1 MSPFLLPNKEGL
13 RFWPTSSVSF
23 SQKHLFVL
31 LLWDVMIVYL
41 HLRFCHSL
49 FMYSVCSL
57 VVPTLEE
64 AILTSVLK
72 KNFKWPSILGQEGH
86 SYSPKHSN
94 LSYDQ
99 FGVRLEQSDTAPP
112 FSLLAGEILIL
123 SAGFV
128 LFSTV
133 VFLGDLEIYFF
144 VPVSGHWGSRK
155 DGWTGGPGRQKGG
168 QGRQRGGGQRA
179 CKHASHYYV
188 HGTVAGQGELKSQK
202 FSKATPPKMFRLT
215 KINWFDPLTLTCM
228 QAR

>member
-1 MSPFLLPNKEGL
+1 MQRKIPNDMINLDRKAQAIA
-13 RFWPTSSVSF
+13 RN
-23 SQKHLFVL
+23 SQN
-31 LLWDVMIVYL
+31 
-41 HLRFCHSL
+41 
-49 FMYSVCSL
+49 CSTTTL
-57 VVPTLEE
+57 VGNWNRATQP
-64 AILTSVLK
+64 
-72 KNFKWPSILGQEGH
+72 PS
-86 SYSPKHSN
+86 
-94 LSYDQ
+94 
-99 FGVRLEQSDTAPP
+99 

-202 FSKATPPKMFRLT
+202 FSKATPLKMFRLT

>member
-1 MSPFLLPNKEGL
+1 MQWKISIHPINLDRKAQAIARN
-13 RFWPTSSVSF
+13 
-23 SQKHLFVL
+23 SQN
-31 LLWDVMIVYL
+31 
-41 HLRFCHSL
+41 
-49 FMYSVCSL
+49 CSTTTL
-57 VVPTLEE
+57 VGGWNRATQP
-64 AILTSVLK
+64 
-72 KNFKWPSILGQEGH
+72 PS
-86 SYSPKHSN
+86 
-94 LSYDQ
+94 
-99 FGVRLEQSDTAPP
+99 

-155 DGWTGGPGRQKGG
+155 DGWTGGPGQQKGG

-215 KINWFDPLTLTCM
+215 KINWFDPLTLRCM

>member
-1 MSPFLLPNKEGL
+1 METENRRHLLPHKGL
-13 RFWPTSSVSF
+13 KIRVFD
-23 SQKHLFVL
+23 QK
-31 LLWDVMIVYL
+31 
-41 HLRFCHSL
+41 
-49 FMYSVCSL
+49 YSVWSL

-86 SYSPKHSN
+86 SYPPKHSN

-99 FGVRLEQSDTAPP
+99 FGVRLEQSDTAPPP